1 MLSREEFEREVQCS
15 FSSLVGF
22 AIRESAPATRL
33 REERRSDANVLQSEE
48 LWPRKFPACAKD
60 AVQEALTGAW
70 NARTQFAGGSS
81 VSTWFHAILRR
92 VTADVVRQERRQWDE
107 RNIVHKYIQP
117 DRCWT
122 RPKKQSGEPDDV
134 IGVTNDVTTTTAVT
148 TRRASRVFE
157 AIDRSRVVPGIAVRA
172 EQLERAAAHE
182 RRDAIERAMTDAGVP
197 QDVRMAMRMFATGS
211 TWAEIAEE
219 IDLPP
224 KTIQYEVERWF
235 PKLAEHLRR
244 FAEDFK

>member
-70 NARTQFAGGSS
+70 NARTQFDGGSS

-92 VTADVVRQERRQWDE
+92 VTADVVRQEQRHRVE
-107 RNIVHKYIQP
+107 RSIAHKYV
-117 DRCWT
+117 RWAL
-122 RPKKQSGEPDDV
+122 PKSERDAIDT
-134 IGVTNDVTTTTAVT
+134 TNDVADTTTAPT
-148 TRRASRVFE
+148 TRRARRRRGRVFKTIE
-157 AIDRSRVVPGIAVRA
+157 RSGVVLGFAVRA

-182 RRDAIERAMTDAGVP
+182 RRDEIERAMTDAGVP